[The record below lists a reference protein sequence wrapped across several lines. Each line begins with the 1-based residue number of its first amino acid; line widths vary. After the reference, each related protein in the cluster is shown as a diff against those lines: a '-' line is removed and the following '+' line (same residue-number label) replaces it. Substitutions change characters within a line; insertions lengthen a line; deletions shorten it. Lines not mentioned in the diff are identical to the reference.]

1 MDKSH
6 FISLTLSVYRVT
18 DLFPEKEPLR
28 FLLRKKVDDIL
39 RDLTLMDSYLKNF
52 SFYNKPSPLDA
63 GFLTRQ
69 TLRGPLERVLRNVA
83 VLDVYFK
90 IAEKQNWLK
99 PENFLVLR
107 AEYGAIEQEMKR
119 LRQEKTAETAGQ
131 AASQSA
137 IKRAE
142 PKKSKAIISNSIIT
156 AGLKSR
162 QQRILLFLKKR
173 GKAQI
178 QDLKKDLPEV
188 TKRTLRRDMDFLL
201 KNGLVERLGD
211 KIKTEYKLKV

>member
-52 SFYNKPSPLDA
+52 SFHNKRSSLDA

-69 TLRGPLERVLRNVA
+69 TLKGPLERVLRNVA

-119 LRQEKTAETAGQ
+119 LRQEKTVETASRT
-131 AASQSA
+131 ASQSA
-137 IKRAE
+137 VKRAE
-142 PKKSKAIISNSIIT
+142 AKKSKAIIGNPIIM
-156 AGLKSR
+156 AGLKNR
-162 QQRILLFLKKR
+162 QQRILRFLKER